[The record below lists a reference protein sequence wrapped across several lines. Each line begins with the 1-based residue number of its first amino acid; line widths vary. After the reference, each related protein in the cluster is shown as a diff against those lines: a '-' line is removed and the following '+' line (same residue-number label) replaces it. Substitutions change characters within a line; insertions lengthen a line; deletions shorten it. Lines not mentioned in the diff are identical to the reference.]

1 MMKNKTEDKIKFEEN
16 YYVKVWNIH
25 WNEGPKYRG
34 QKEFWFMITPSQ
46 YKSYGDDPIHKMA
59 LSQEIENLLPQA
71 GKYAGICPNELECE
85 IWDYK
90 EIRET
95 FPRYS
100 IEAVDLT
107 EYAVENMHKRFKD
120 LSLD

>member
-1 MMKNKTEDKIKFEEN
+1 MMKNKTKEKIKFKEN
-16 YYVKVWNIH
+16 YYVKVSNIH

-46 YKSYGDDPIHKMA
+46 YKSYGDDPVHKMA

-71 GKYAGICPNELECE
+71 GNYGGICPDELECE
-85 IWDYK
+85 IWDYT
-90 EIRET
+90 EIRKT

-107 EYAVENMHKRFKD
+107 DYAVENIHKRFNP
-120 LSLD
+120 